1 MRTQKLTKLLPYLAV
16 DAAIIITILLLAQ
29 IDWIVHNSLYNY
41 GLTFSEEWARFY
53 WTLLR
58 IIIGMLVFAFATVT
72 ILGVFSYKK
81 AKKELSRTV
90 YVCKSCG
97 TALTRLTDNISVKE
111 DLPNFRITK
120 ECPSCSKKMLED

>member
-1 MRTQKLTKLLPYLAV
+1 MRTQKLARLLPYLAV
-16 DAAIIITILLLAQ
+16 DAAIITTILLLWQ

-41 GLTFSEEWARFY
+41 GLTFSENWARFY

-58 IIIGMLVFAFATVT
+58 ITLGMLTFAFATVT
-72 ILGVFSYKK
+72 ILGILSYKK

-97 TALTRLTDNISVKE
+97 TALTRLTGNINVKE
-111 DLPNFRITK
+111 TLPNFRIMK
-120 ECPSCSKKMLED
+120 ECPSCSRKLLED

>member
-1 MRTQKLTKLLPYLAV
+1 MSTQKLTRLLPYLAV

-29 IDWIVHNSLYNY
+29 IDWIVHSSLYNY
-41 GLTFSEEWARFY
+41 GLTYSENWARFY
-53 WTLLR
+53 WTVLR
-58 IIIGMLVFAFATVT
+58 LILGMLVFAFAAVT

-97 TALTRLTDNISVKE
+97 TALTQLTGNISVKE
-111 DLPNFRITK
+111 DLPNFRIMK
-120 ECPSCSKKMLED
+120 ECPSCSKQLLED

>member
-1 MRTQKLTKLLPYLAV
+1 MNTQKLARLLPYLAV

-41 GLTFSEEWARFY
+41 GLTFSENWARFY

-58 IIIGMLVFAFATVT
+58 IILGMLSFTFAAVT
-72 ILGVFSYKK
+72 ILGAFSYKK

-97 TALTRLTDNISVKE
+97 TALTRLTGNISVKE
-111 DLPNFRITK
+111 DLPNFRIMK
-120 ECPSCSKKMLED
+120 KCPSCSKKMLED

>member
-1 MRTQKLTKLLPYLAV
+1 VRTQKLARLLPYLAV

-29 IDWIVHNSLYNY
+29 IDWIVHNALYNY

-58 IIIGMLVFAFATVT
+58 IIIGMLSFTFAAVT
-72 ILGVFSYKK
+72 ILGVFSYKR

-120 ECPSCSKKMLED
+120 ECPSCSKKMLEG

>member
-1 MRTQKLTKLLPYLAV
+1 MRTQKLTRLLPYLAV

-58 IIIGMLVFAFATVT
+58 IIIGMLVFAFATIT

>member
-1 MRTQKLTKLLPYLAV
+1 MSTQKLTRLLPYLAV

-41 GLTFSEEWARFY
+41 GLTYSENWARFY

-58 IIIGMLVFAFATVT
+58 ITHGMLVFAFAAVT

>member
-1 MRTQKLTKLLPYLAV
+1 MRTQKLARLLPYLAV
-16 DAAIIITILLLAQ
+16 DAAIITTILLLTQ

-41 GLTFSEEWARFY
+41 GLTFSEDWARFY
-53 WTLLR
+53 WTVLR
-58 IIIGMLVFAFATVT
+58 IILGMLSFAFAAVT

-97 TALTRLTDNISVKE
+97 NALTRPIGNINIKDN
-111 DLPNFRITK
+111 LPNFQVLI
-120 ECPSCSKKMLED
+120 ECPSCNKQLLED

>member
-1 MRTQKLTKLLPYLAV
+1 VNTQKLARLLPYLAV
-16 DAAIIITILLLAQ
+16 DAAIIITILLLTQ
-29 IDWIVHNSLYNY
+29 IDWIVNNSLYNY
-41 GLTFSEEWARFY
+41 GLTFSEGWARFY

-58 IIIGMLVFAFATVT
+58 IILGMLSFAFAAVT

-97 TALTRLTDNISVKE
+97 SALTRLTGNISVKE
-111 DLPNFRITK
+111 DLPNFRIMK
-120 ECPSCSKKMLED
+120 ECPSCSKKTLED